1 MPRCLRIGEEACG
14 AAEVDERKRE
24 QEEVRSEVMREG
36 VGSQGAGV
44 LQEGDEADTIL
55 RKGEKRAQKIK
66 WLLCRV
72 NSSTSNVGVG
82 TRRQKRNMAGRRLCV
97 DTGLQKT
104 ELL

>member
-1 MPRCLRIGEEACG
+1 MPRCLRIGKEACG

-36 VGSQGAGV
+36 VGSEVQGFYKRAMRP
-44 LQEGDEADTIL
+44 IL